1 MGVRRN
7 PPNTTAL
14 GGQDV
19 TLLNP
24 ASLGINAATANGVGT
39 VVDTEGYNGAI
50 IIDVWNTGTGTA
62 TFAVEGTDDGGVSWW
77 GIGVD
82 VMATGTAV
90 SGGSNAGVAAAAGSL
105 TRAANI
111 ALAASGSTGAA
122 QRIAILDPAI
132 QMRCRIS
139 ATSGTIA
146 VTAQLLAIGA

>member
-19 TLLNP
+19 TLLSP
-24 ASLGINAATANGVGT
+24 ASLGINAATANGVGNT
-39 VVDTEGYNGAI
+39 IDVEGYNGAI
-50 IIDVWNTGTGTA
+50 IIDVWNTGTGSA

-82 VMATGTAV
+82 VMASGTAV
-90 SGGSNAGVAAAAGSL
+90 SSTTGVAAAAGSL
-105 TRAANI
+105 PRAANI
-111 ALAASGSTGAA
+111 SLVASGSAGAA

>member
-7 PPNTTAL
+7 PPNTAAL
-14 GGQDV
+14 GGQDIV
-19 TLLNP
+19 FIGG
-24 ASLGINAATANGVGT
+24 AELGINAATANGIGT
-39 VVDTEGYNGAI
+39 TVDVEGYNGAI
-50 IIDVWNTGTGTA
+50 IIDVWNTGTGSA
-62 TFAVEGTDDGGVSWW
+62 TFAVEGTDDQGVSWW

-90 SGGSNAGVAAAAGSL
+90 SGGSNAGVPAAAGSL

-111 ALAASGSTGAA
+111 ALAASGSAGAA
-122 QRIAILDPAI
+122 QRIAVLDPAV

-146 VTAQLLAIGA
+146 VTAQLIAIGA